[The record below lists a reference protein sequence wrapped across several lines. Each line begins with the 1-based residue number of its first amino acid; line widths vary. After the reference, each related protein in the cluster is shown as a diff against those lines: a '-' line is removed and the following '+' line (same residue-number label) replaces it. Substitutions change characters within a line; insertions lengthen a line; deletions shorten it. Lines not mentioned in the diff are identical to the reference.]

1 MKNYKEIFNPSKITI
16 SGKSNILT
24 TKDEKLVVKEKNKD
38 LKALFEYLN
47 SRNFKKY
54 PKIIDEYDNK
64 YVYEYLSD
72 INMPINQKIVEEA
85 KTLAELHYKTS
96 YFKNIK
102 IDDIKKIYED
112 IKSNILYMEDYY
124 NRLFDKALAEEY
136 IRPSLYV
143 LLINSSLIRSNIS
156 FLKRELEK
164 WYKLV
169 STEDKIRVVY
179 NHNNLNIDHFLNNKF
194 ISWDNY
200 IVDSPVVDL
209 INLYHNDYN
218 KYDYSIFLKE
228 YLKGYELLDYE
239 KSLLF
244 IMISMPQIIEFTNNE
259 MNNTIKSSK
268 TIDYLVK
275 SNEILRPYYVV
286 KQE

>member
-1 MKNYKEIFNPSKITI
+1 MKNYKEIFNPRKITI

-24 TKDEKLVVKEKNKD
+24 TKDDKYVIKEKNKD
-38 LKALFEYLN
+38 LKSLFEYLN
-47 SRNFKKY
+47 SRNFNKY

-64 YVYEYLSD
+64 YVYEYVKD
-72 INMPINQKIVEEA
+72 VNMPINQKIVEEA

-102 IDDIKKIYED
+102 IDDIKKVYED
-112 IKSNILYMEDYY
+112 IKSNILYIEDYY

-179 NHNNLNIDHFLNNKF
+179 NHNNLNIDHFINNKF

-244 IMISMPQIIEFTNNE
+244 IMISIPKIIEFTNNE
-259 MNNTIKSSK
+259 MDNTIKASK
-268 TIDYLVK
+268 RVDYIVK
-275 SNEILRPYYVV
+275 TNEILRPYYMV
-286 KQE
+286 E

>member
-1 MKNYKEIFNPSKITI
+1 MKNYKEIFNPRKITI

-24 TKDEKLVVKEKNKD
+24 TKDDKLVVKEKNKD
-38 LKALFEYLN
+38 LKSLFEYLN
-47 SRNFKKY
+47 SRNFNKY

-64 YVYEYLSD
+64 YVYEYVKD
-72 INMPINQKIVEEA
+72 VNMPINQKIVEEA

-112 IKSNILYMEDYY
+112 IKSNILYIEDYY

-179 NHNNLNIDHFLNNKF
+179 NHNNLNIDHFINNKF

-209 INLYHNDYN
+209 INFYHNDYN
-218 KYDYSIFLKE
+218 KYVFSIFLKE

-244 IMISMPQIIEFTNNE
+244 IMISIPKIIKFTNNE
-259 MNNTIKSSK
+259 MDNTIKASK
-268 TIDYLVK
+268 RVDYIVK
-275 SNEILRPYYVV
+275 TNDLLRPYYMV
-286 KQE
+286 K

>member
-1 MKNYKEIFNPSKITI
+1 MKNYKEIFNPRKITI

-24 TKDEKLVVKEKNKD
+24 TKDEKYVVKEKNKD
-38 LKALFEYLN
+38 LKSLFEYLN
-47 SRNFKKY
+47 SRNFNKY

-64 YVYEYLSD
+64 YVYEYVKD
-72 INMPINQKIVEEA
+72 VNMPINQKIVEEA

-112 IKSNILYMEDYY
+112 IKSNILYIEDYY
-124 NRLFDKALAEEY
+124 NKLFDKALAEEY

-143 LLINSSLIRSNIS
+143 LLINSSLLKSNIS

-179 NHNNLNIDHFLNNKF
+179 NHNNLNIDHFINNKF

-244 IMISMPQIIEFTNNE
+244 IMISIPKIIEFTNNE
-259 MNNTIKSSK
+259 MDNTNKASK
-268 TIDYLVK
+268 RVDYIVK
-275 SNEILRPYYVV
+275 TNEILRQYYMV
-286 KQE
+286 K

>member
-1 MKNYKEIFNPSKITI
+1 MKNYKEIFNPRKITI

-24 TKDEKLVVKEKNKD
+24 TKDEKLVVKEKKKD
-38 LKALFEYLN
+38 LKSLFEYLN
-47 SRNFKKY
+47 SRNFNKY

-64 YVYEYLSD
+64 YVYEYVKD
-72 INMPINQKIVEEA
+72 VNMPINQKIVEEA

-112 IKSNILYMEDYY
+112 IKSNILYIEDYY

-143 LLINSSLIRSNIS
+143 LLINSSLLKSNIS

-179 NHNNLNIDHFLNNKF
+179 NHNNLNIDHFINNKF

-244 IMISMPQIIEFTNNE
+244 IMISIPQVIEFTNNE
-259 MNNTIKSSK
+259 MDNTIKASK
-268 TIDYLVK
+268 RVDYIVK
-275 SNEILRPYYVV
+275 TNEIIRPYYMV
-286 KQE
+286 K

>member
-1 MKNYKEIFNPSKITI
+1 MKNYKEIFNPRKITI

-24 TKDEKLVVKEKNKD
+24 TKDDKLVVKEKNKD
-38 LKALFEYLN
+38 LKSLFEYLN
-47 SRNFKKY
+47 SRNFNKY

-64 YVYEYLSD
+64 YVYEYVKD
-72 INMPINQKIVEEA
+72 VNMPINQKIVEEA

-112 IKSNILYMEDYY
+112 IKSNILYIEDYY

-143 LLINSSLIRSNIS
+143 LLINSSLLKSNIS

-179 NHNNLNIDHFLNNKF
+179 NHNNLNIDHFINNKF

-228 YLKGYELLDYE
+228 YLKCYELLDYE

-244 IMISMPQIIEFTNNE
+244 IMISMPKIIDFTNNE
-259 MNNTIKSSK
+259 MDNTIKASK
-268 TIDYLVK
+268 RVDYINKTNDL
-275 SNEILRPYYVV
+275 LRPYYMV
-286 KQE
+286 K

>member
-1 MKNYKEIFNPSKITI
+1 MKNYKEIFNPRKITI

-24 TKDEKLVVKEKNKD
+24 TKEDKYVVKEKNKD
-38 LKALFEYLN
+38 LKSLFEYLD
-47 SRNFKKY
+47 SRNFNKY

-64 YVYEYLSD
+64 YVYEYVKD
-72 INMPINQKIVEEA
+72 VNMPINQKIVEEA

-112 IKSNILYMEDYY
+112 IKSNIIYIEDYY

-179 NHNNLNIDHFLNNKF
+179 NHNNLNIDHFINNKF

-244 IMISMPQIIEFTNNE
+244 IMISMPKIIDFTNNE
-259 MNNTIKSSK
+259 MENTIKASK
-268 TIDYLVK
+268 RVDYIVK
-275 SNEILRPYYVV
+275 TNEILRPYYMV
-286 KQE
+286 K

>member
-1 MKNYKEIFNPSKITI
+1 MKNYKEIFNPRKITI

-24 TKDEKLVVKEKNKD
+24 TKDDKLVVKEKNKD
-38 LKALFEYLN
+38 LKSLFEYLN
-47 SRNFKKY
+47 SRNFNKY

-64 YVYEYLSD
+64 YVYEYVKD
-72 INMPINQKIVEEA
+72 VNMPINQKIVEEA

-112 IKSNILYMEDYY
+112 IKSNILYIEDYY

-179 NHNNLNIDHFLNNKF
+179 NHNNLNIDHFINNKF

-244 IMISMPQIIEFTNNE
+244 IMISIPQVIEFTNNE
-259 MNNTIKSSK
+259 MDNTIKASK
-268 TIDYLVK
+268 RVDYIVK
-275 SNEILRPYYVV
+275 TNEILRPYYMV
-286 KQE
+286 K

>member
-1 MKNYKEIFNPSKITI
+1 MKNYKEIFNPRKITI

-24 TKDEKLVVKEKNKD
+24 TKDEKYVVKEKNKD
-38 LKALFEYLN
+38 LKSLFEYLN
-47 SRNFKKY
+47 SRNFNKY

-64 YVYEYLSD
+64 YVYEYVKD
-72 INMPINQKIVEEA
+72 VNMPINQKIVEEA

-112 IKSNILYMEDYY
+112 IKSNIIYIEDYY

-156 FLKRELEK
+156 YLKRELEK

-179 NHNNLNIDHFLNNKF
+179 NHNNLNIDHFINNKF

-244 IMISMPQIIEFTNNE
+244 IMISIPQIIEFTNNE
-259 MNNTIKSSK
+259 MDNTIKASK
-268 TIDYLVK
+268 RVDYIVK
-275 SNEILRPYYVV
+275 TNEILRPYYVV
-286 KQE
+286 K

>member
-1 MKNYKEIFNPSKITI
+1 MKNYKEIFNPRKITI

-24 TKDEKLVVKEKNKD
+24 TKDDKLVVKEKNKD
-38 LKALFEYLN
+38 LKSLFEYLN
-47 SRNFKKY
+47 SRNFNKY

-64 YVYEYLSD
+64 YVYEYVKD
-72 INMPINQKIVEEA
+72 VNMPINQKIVEEA

-112 IKSNILYMEDYY
+112 IKSNILYIEDYY

-179 NHNNLNIDHFLNNKF
+179 NHNNLNIDHFINNKF

-244 IMISMPQIIEFTNNE
+244 IMISIPQIIEFTNNE
-259 MNNTIKSSK
+259 MDNTIKASK
-268 TIDYLVK
+268 RVDYIVK
-275 SNEILRPYYVV
+275 TNEILRPYYIVN
-286 KQE
+286 

>member
-1 MKNYKEIFNPSKITI
+1 MKNYKEIFNPRKITI

-24 TKDEKLVVKEKNKD
+24 TKEDKYVVKEKNKD
-38 LKALFEYLN
+38 LKSLFEYLN
-47 SRNFKKY
+47 SRNFNKY

-64 YVYEYLSD
+64 YVYEYVKD
-72 INMPINQKIVEEA
+72 VNMPINQKIVEEA

-112 IKSNILYMEDYY
+112 IKSNILYIEDYY

-143 LLINSSLIRSNIS
+143 LLINSSLIKSNIS

-179 NHNNLNIDHFLNNKF
+179 NHNNLNIDHFINNKS

-244 IMISMPQIIEFTNNE
+244 IMISIPQVIEFTNNE
-259 MNNTIKSSK
+259 MDNTIKASK
-268 TIDYLVK
+268 RVDYIVK
-275 SNEILRPYYVV
+275 TNEILRPYYMV
-286 KQE
+286 K

>member
-1 MKNYKEIFNPSKITI
+1 MKNYKEIFNPRKITI

-24 TKDEKLVVKEKNKD
+24 TKDEKLVVKEKKKD
-38 LKALFEYLN
+38 LKSLFEYLN
-47 SRNFKKY
+47 SRNFNKY

-64 YVYEYLSD
+64 YVYEYVKD
-72 INMPINQKIVEEA
+72 VNMPINQKIVEEA

-112 IKSNILYMEDYY
+112 IKSNILYIEDYY

-143 LLINSSLIRSNIS
+143 LLINSSLLKSNIS

-179 NHNNLNIDHFLNNKF
+179 NHNNLNIDHFINNKF

-244 IMISMPQIIEFTNNE
+244 IMISIPQVIEFTNNE
-259 MNNTIKSSK
+259 MDNTIKASK
-268 TIDYLVK
+268 RVDYIVK
-275 SNEILRPYYVV
+275 TNEILRPYYMV
-286 KQE
+286 K

>member
-1 MKNYKEIFNPSKITI
+1 MKNYKEIFNPRKITI

-24 TKDEKLVVKEKNKD
+24 TKEDKYVVKEKNKD
-38 LKALFEYLN
+38 LKSLFEYLN
-47 SRNFKKY
+47 SRNFNKY

-64 YVYEYLSD
+64 YVYEYVKD
-72 INMPINQKIVEEA
+72 VNMPINQKIVEEA

-112 IKSNILYMEDYY
+112 IKSNILYIEDYY
-124 NRLFDKALAEEY
+124 DRLFDKALAEEY

-156 FLKRELEK
+156 YLKRELEK

-179 NHNNLNIDHFLNNKF
+179 NHNNLSIDHFINNKF

-209 INLYHNDYN
+209 INLYKNDYN

-244 IMISMPQIIEFTNNE
+244 IMISIPQIIEFTNNE
-259 MNNTIKSSK
+259 MDNTIKASK
-268 TIDYLVK
+268 RVDYIVK
-275 SNEILRPYYVV
+275 TNEILRPYYMV
-286 KQE
+286 K

>member
-1 MKNYKEIFNPSKITI
+1 MKNYKEIFNPRKITI

-24 TKDEKLVVKEKNKD
+24 TKDDKLVVKEKNKD
-38 LKALFEYLN
+38 LKSLFEYLN
-47 SRNFKKY
+47 SRNFNKY

-64 YVYEYLSD
+64 YVYEYVKD
-72 INMPINQKIVEEA
+72 VNMPINQKIVEEA

-112 IKSNILYMEDYY
+112 IKSNILYIEDYY

-179 NHNNLNIDHFLNNKF
+179 NHNNLNIEHFINNKF

-244 IMISMPQIIEFTNNE
+244 IMISIPQIIEFTNNE
-259 MNNTIKSSK
+259 MDNTIKASK
-268 TIDYLVK
+268 RVDYIVK
-275 SNEILRPYYVV
+275 TNEILRPYYIVN
-286 KQE
+286 

>member
-1 MKNYKEIFNPSKITI
+1 MKNYKEIFNPRKITI

-24 TKDEKLVVKEKNKD
+24 TKDDKLVVKEKNKD
-38 LKALFEYLN
+38 LKSLFEYLN
-47 SRNFKKY
+47 SRNFNKY

-64 YVYEYLSD
+64 YVYEYVKD
-72 INMPINQKIVEEA
+72 VNMPINQKIVEEA

-112 IKSNILYMEDYY
+112 IKSNILYIEDYY

-143 LLINSSLIRSNIS
+143 LLINSSLLKSNIS

-179 NHNNLNIDHFLNNKF
+179 NHNNLNIDHFINNKF

-244 IMISMPQIIEFTNNE
+244 IMISIPQVIEFTNNE
-259 MNNTIKSSK
+259 MDNTIKASK
-268 TIDYLVK
+268 RVDYIVK
-275 SNEILRPYYVV
+275 TNEILRPYYMV
-286 KQE
+286 K

>member
-1 MKNYKEIFNPSKITI
+1 MKNYKEIFNPRKITI

-24 TKDEKLVVKEKNKD
+24 TKDDKLVVKEKNKD
-38 LKALFEYLN
+38 LKSLFEYLN
-47 SRNFKKY
+47 SRNFNKY

-64 YVYEYLSD
+64 YVYEYVKD
-72 INMPINQKIVEEA
+72 VNMPINQKIVEEA

-112 IKSNILYMEDYY
+112 IKSNILYIEDYY

-179 NHNNLNIDHFLNNKF
+179 NHNNLNIDHFINNKF

-244 IMISMPQIIEFTNNE
+244 IMISMPTIIDFTNNE
-259 MNNTIKSSK
+259 MDNTIKASK
-268 TIDYLVK
+268 RVDYIVK
-275 SNEILRPYYVV
+275 TNEILRPYYMV
-286 KQE
+286 K

>member
-1 MKNYKEIFNPSKITI
+1 
-16 SGKSNILT
+16 
-24 TKDEKLVVKEKNKD
+24 
-38 LKALFEYLN
+38 
-47 SRNFKKY
+47 
-54 PKIIDEYDNK
+54 
-64 YVYEYLSD
+64 
-72 INMPINQKIVEEA
+72 MPINQKIVEEA

-112 IKSNILYMEDYY
+112 IKSNIIYIEDYY

-179 NHNNLNIDHFLNNKF
+179 NHNNLNIDHFINNKF

-218 KYDYSIFLKE
+218 KYDYSIFLKK

-244 IMISMPQIIEFTNNE
+244 IMISMPKIIDFTNNE
-259 MNNTIKSSK
+259 MDNTIKASK
-268 TIDYLVK
+268 RVDYIVK
-275 SNEILRPYYVV
+275 TNEILWPYYIV
-286 KQE
+286 K

>member
-1 MKNYKEIFNPSKITI
+1 MKNYKEIFNPRKITI

-24 TKDEKLVVKEKNKD
+24 TKDDKLVVKEKNKD
-38 LKALFEYLN
+38 LKSLFEYLN
-47 SRNFKKY
+47 SRNFNKY

-64 YVYEYLSD
+64 YVYEYVKD
-72 INMPINQKIVEEA
+72 VNMPINQKIVEEA

-112 IKSNILYMEDYY
+112 IKSNILYIEDYY

-143 LLINSSLIRSNIS
+143 LLINSSLLKSNIS

-179 NHNNLNIDHFLNNKF
+179 NHNNLNIDHFINNKF

-228 YLKGYELLDYE
+228 YLKCYELLDYE

-244 IMISMPQIIEFTNNE
+244 IMISMPKIIDFTNNE
-259 MNNTIKSSK
+259 MDNTIKASRRVDYINK
-268 TIDYLVK
+268 TNDL
-275 SNEILRPYYVV
+275 LRPYYMV
-286 KQE
+286 K

>member
-1 MKNYKEIFNPSKITI
+1 MKNYKEIFNPRKITI

-24 TKDEKLVVKEKNKD
+24 TKDEKYVVKEKNKD
-38 LKALFEYLN
+38 LKSLFEYLN
-47 SRNFKKY
+47 SRNFNKY

-64 YVYEYLSD
+64 YVYEYVKD
-72 INMPINQKIVEEA
+72 VNMPINQKIVEEA

-112 IKSNILYMEDYY
+112 IKSNIIYIEDYY

-179 NHNNLNIDHFLNNKF
+179 NHNNLNIDHFINNKF

-228 YLKGYELLDYE
+228 YLKDYELLDYE

-244 IMISMPQIIEFTNNE
+244 IMISIPQVIEFTNNE
-259 MNNTIKSSK
+259 MDNTIKASK
-268 TIDYLVK
+268 RVDYIVK
-275 SNEILRPYYVV
+275 TNEILRPYYMV
-286 KQE
+286 K

>member
-1 MKNYKEIFNPSKITI
+1 MKNYKEIFNPRKITI

-24 TKDEKLVVKEKNKD
+24 TKDDKLVVKEKNKD
-38 LKALFEYLN
+38 LKSLFEYLN
-47 SRNFKKY
+47 SRNFNKY

-64 YVYEYLSD
+64 YVYEYVKD
-72 INMPINQKIVEEA
+72 VNMPINQKIVEEA

-112 IKSNILYMEDYY
+112 IKSNILYIEDYY

-143 LLINSSLIRSNIS
+143 LLINSSLFKSNIS

-179 NHNNLNIDHFLNNKF
+179 NHNNLNIDHFINNKF

-244 IMISMPQIIEFTNNE
+244 IMISIPQVIEFTNNE
-259 MNNTIKSSK
+259 MDNTIKASK
-268 TIDYLVK
+268 RVDYIVK
-275 SNEILRPYYVV
+275 TNEILRPYYMV
-286 KQE
+286 K

>member
-1 MKNYKEIFNPSKITI
+1 MKNYKEIFNPRKITI

-24 TKDEKLVVKEKNKD
+24 TKEDKYVVKEKNKD
-38 LKALFEYLN
+38 LKSLFEYLN
-47 SRNFKKY
+47 SRNFNKY

-64 YVYEYLSD
+64 YVYEYVKD
-72 INMPINQKIVEEA
+72 VNMPINQKIVEEA

-112 IKSNILYMEDYY
+112 IKSNILYIEDYY
-124 NRLFDKALAEEY
+124 DRLFDKALAEEY

-179 NHNNLNIDHFLNNKF
+179 NHNNLSIDHFINNKF

-244 IMISMPQIIEFTNNE
+244 IMISIPQIIEFTNNE
-259 MNNTIKSSK
+259 MDNTIKASK
-268 TIDYLVK
+268 RVDYIVK
-275 SNEILRPYYVV
+275 TNEILRPYYMV
-286 KQE
+286 K

>member
-1 MKNYKEIFNPSKITI
+1 MKNYKEIFNPRKITI

-24 TKDEKLVVKEKNKD
+24 TKDDKLVVKEKNKD
-38 LKALFEYLN
+38 LKSLFEYLN
-47 SRNFKKY
+47 SRNFNKY

-64 YVYEYLSD
+64 YVYEYVKD
-72 INMPINQKIVEEA
+72 VNMPINQKIVEEA

-112 IKSNILYMEDYY
+112 IKSNILYIEDYY

-179 NHNNLNIDHFLNNKF
+179 NHNNLNIEHFINNKF

-218 KYDYSIFLKE
+218 KYVFSIFLKE

-244 IMISMPQIIEFTNNE
+244 IMISIPQIIEFTNNE
-259 MNNTIKSSK
+259 MDNTIKASK
-268 TIDYLVK
+268 RVDYIVK
-275 SNEILRPYYVV
+275 TNEILRPYYIVN
-286 KQE
+286 

>member
-1 MKNYKEIFNPSKITI
+1 MKDYKEIFNPRKITI

-24 TKDEKLVVKEKNKD
+24 TKDDKLVVKEKNKD
-38 LKALFEYLN
+38 LKSLFEYLN
-47 SRNFKKY
+47 SRNFNKY

-64 YVYEYLSD
+64 YVYEYVKD
-72 INMPINQKIVEEA
+72 VNMPINQKIVEEA

-112 IKSNILYMEDYY
+112 IKSNILYIEDYY

-179 NHNNLNIDHFLNNKF
+179 NHNNLNIDHFINNKF

-244 IMISMPQIIEFTNNE
+244 IMISMPQVIEFTNNE
-259 MNNTIKSSK
+259 MDNTIKASK
-268 TIDYLVK
+268 RVDYIVK
-275 SNEILRPYYVV
+275 TNEILRPYYMV
-286 KQE
+286 K